1 MKQIKIKDFTITI
14 DDSEEELTNEQII
27 EWVNHVLGERAN
39 QIKSSNPLVDFSL
52 QEVEVD
58 WREIQIKSC

>member
-14 DDSEEELTNEQII
+14 DDSEEEATNEQII

-39 QIKSSNPLVDFSL
+39 QIKASNPLIDFPL
-52 QEVEVD
+52 QDAEVN
-58 WREIQIKSC
+58 WREIQIKNC